1 LSSSVSRP
9 SRHETGAS
17 ADYAVR
23 RPKARNQ
30 RPAQGR
36 QSIPA
41 AQLHGELRAGRARR
55 HPTVG
60 RRQHFGGRRR
70 RSVLLHRSRERDH

>member
-1 LSSSVSRP
+1 VSRSVSNP

-17 ADYAVR
+17 ADYALR

-41 AQLHGELRAGRARR
+41 AQLHGKLRAGRAWR

-70 RSVLLHRSRERDH
+70 RPVLLHRSRQRDY